1 LVKQIT
7 VSFALF
13 SWLICFPL
21 SLGLNFYSNAN
32 LGL

>member
-7 VSFALF
+7 VSSALY

-21 SLGLNFYSNAN
+21 SPGLNIYSNAKPD
-32 LGL
+32 L